1 MEVVTPPRVLVA
13 DDQPDV
19 LEALRLLLKS
29 AGYEPECVRS
39 IPDVRARLDAQAY
52 DLVLMDLNYA
62 RDTTSGREGL
72 DLLTEL
78 HARDHL
84 LPIIVMTGWGSIDT
98 AVEAMRRG
106 ARTFVE
112 KPWNNVA
119 LAKTIQREL
128 SDASSQRQADALATR
143 ELQDARR
150 VQRALLPAALPSV
163 AGFELAA
170 RWQPALACGGDCY
183 DVVHIGGRRFGI
195 SIADVAG
202 KGMPAALLMSNIQ
215 ALVRTFTGD
224 GNGPS
229 DVAARVN
236 RALCGNTGLATMV
249 TFFHAIVDGDAGTI
263 TFCNAG
269 HNPPLL
275 VRASGAVER
284 LATGG
289 LVLGVAD
296 DATYEQL
303 QAPLRSGDRLLL
315 FTDGLTE
322 AERADG
328 ELFEDERLVAAAVRD
343 RRLPAHQLV
352 DRVFADVHEFTNGS
366 FRDDAT
372 AVAVAVY

>member
-1 MEVVTPPRVLVA
+1 MEVIAPPRVLVA
-13 DDQPDV
+13 DDQQDV

-29 AGYEPECVRS
+29 AGCEPDCVRS
-39 IPDVRARLDAQAY
+39 IPDLRARLDAQTY

-72 DLLTEL
+72 DLLAEL

-84 LPIIVMTGWGSIDT
+84 LPIIVMTGWGTIDT

-112 KPWNNVA
+112 KPWNNA
-119 LAKTIQREL
+119 TLAHTIQREL
-128 SDASSQRQADALATR
+128 SEATSQRRADALATR

-150 VQRALLPAALPSV
+150 VQRALLPAVLPAV
-163 AGFELAA
+163 AGFALAA
-170 RWQPALACGGDCY
+170 LWQPALATGGDCY

-202 KGMPAALLMSNIQ
+202 KGMAAALLMSNIQ

-224 GNGPS
+224 GSGPS
-229 DVAARVN
+229 DVAGRVN

-249 TFFHAIVDGDAGTI
+249 TFFHAVVDGETGTI

-269 HNPPLL
+269 HNPPIL
-275 VRASGAVER
+275 VRADGAVER

-289 LVLGVAD
+289 LVLGID
-296 DATYEQL
+296 GDATYDQQRVRLE
-303 QAPLRSGDRLLL
+303 RGDRLLL

-328 ELFEDERLVAAAVRD
+328 ELFEDERLVGLATQHRK
-343 RRLPAHQLV
+343 LSAHQLV
-352 DRVFADVHEFTNGS
+352 DRVFADVHQFTGGS

-372 AVAVAVY
+372 AVVVAID